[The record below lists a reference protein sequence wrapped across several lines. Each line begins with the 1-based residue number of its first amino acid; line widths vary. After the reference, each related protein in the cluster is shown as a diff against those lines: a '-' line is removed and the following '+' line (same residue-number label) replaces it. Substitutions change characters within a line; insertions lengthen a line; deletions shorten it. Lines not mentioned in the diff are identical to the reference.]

1 MGGWVG
7 GWVGGGTDL
16 PEWVF
21 VFLCPVLE
29 VEGFSSSY
37 LSEKELEAA
46 LVDLLVDLL
55 GGWVGGLNELL

>member
-1 MGGWVG
+1 M
-7 GWVGGGTDL
+7 GGGTDL

-46 LVDLLVDLL
+46 LVDLL
-55 GGWVGGLNELL
+55 GGWVGGWVS